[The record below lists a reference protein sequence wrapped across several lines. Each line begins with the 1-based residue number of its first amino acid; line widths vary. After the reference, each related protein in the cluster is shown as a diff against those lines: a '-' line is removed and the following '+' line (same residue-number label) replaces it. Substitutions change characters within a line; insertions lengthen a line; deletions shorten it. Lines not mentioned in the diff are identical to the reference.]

1 MSERHLWEVPVP
13 PEVFELAAAQPLL
26 PEPDPDAGDDGDAD
40 RAAAARAAIVAELGV
55 IVSSTLTDKQ
65 RRIVE
70 LYFFEGRSQTEVAAE
85 LGISQQVVSRQ
96 LFGVLRNGRR
106 VGGAV
111 RRLRKACEAAG
122 LDPGQWV

>member
-1 MSERHLWEVPVP
+1 MSERYLWEVPVP
-13 PEVFELAAAQPLL
+13 PEVFELAAASPLL
-26 PEPDPDAGDDGDAD
+26 PDPEAEEDDDHAD
-40 RAAAARAAIVAELGV
+40 RAAAARAVIVAELGV

-65 RRIVE
+65 RRIVQ
-70 LYFFEGRSQTEVAAE
+70 LYFFEGRSQVEVAAE

-111 RRLRKACEAAG
+111 RRLRQACEAAG